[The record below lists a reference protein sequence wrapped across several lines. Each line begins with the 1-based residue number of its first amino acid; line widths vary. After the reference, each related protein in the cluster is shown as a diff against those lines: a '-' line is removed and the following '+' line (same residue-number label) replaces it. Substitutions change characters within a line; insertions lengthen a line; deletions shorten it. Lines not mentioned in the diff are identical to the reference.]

1 MNNNTVW
8 LEIDKTNQAV
18 LSYFLEQPTAPSD
31 KVEYVQ
37 ATCDELLYLSVLED
51 VIFSPGMVATLGD
64 LETHRARVIA
74 AKKAGAITAKPASNA
89 PQQHQKPNSS
99 NSNNNPQTINKNVKA
114 SLIAAVRKH
123 RSRK

>member
-18 LSYFLEQPTAPSD
+18 LSYFLEQPTAPSN

-37 ATCDELLYLSVLED
+37 VTSDELLYLTVLED
-51 VIFSPGMVATLGD
+51 VIFGPGMVATLGD

-74 AKKAGAITAKPASNA
+74 AKKASVITAKPTSNA
-89 PQQHQKPNSS
+89 PQQHQNPNSS
-99 NSNNNPQTINKNVKA
+99 NSNNNPQTTKDNAKA
-114 SLIAAVRKH
+114 SLIAAMRNH